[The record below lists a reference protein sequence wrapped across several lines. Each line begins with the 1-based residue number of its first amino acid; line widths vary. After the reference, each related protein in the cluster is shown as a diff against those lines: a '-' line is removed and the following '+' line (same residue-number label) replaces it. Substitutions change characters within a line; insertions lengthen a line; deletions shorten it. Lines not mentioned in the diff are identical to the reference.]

1 MGPKLMNCRRPERMC
16 TREVGKMVERIQTL
30 EEGRVPAKEADTWR
44 IEVKKERIARKEHQR
59 LVNKFEMEGL
69 MAQKDLWNLAKEKIM
84 KQKKELPD
92 EDGDAVREFEAM
104 HEENF
109 WSSWLRE
116 HKRCK
121 EERRAKSDEG

>member
-1 MGPKLMNCRRPERMC
+1 MGPKLMNCRRPERMG
-16 TREVGKMVERIQTL
+16 TKEVGKMVKRIQTL
-30 EEGRVPAKEADTWR
+30 EEGRVPAKEANTWR

-84 KQKKELPD
+84 KERGELPN
-92 EDGDAVREFEAM
+92 EEGDAVREFEAM

-109 WSSWLRE
+109 WSSWL
-116 HKRCK
+116 
-121 EERRAKSDEG
+121 